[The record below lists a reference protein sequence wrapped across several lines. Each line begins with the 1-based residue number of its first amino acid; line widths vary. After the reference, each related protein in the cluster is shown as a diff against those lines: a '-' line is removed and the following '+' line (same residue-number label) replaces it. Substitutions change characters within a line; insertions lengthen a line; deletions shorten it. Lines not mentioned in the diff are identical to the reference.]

1 MIANFRLKFSQFQ
14 NRQLEIENRTKRGLP
29 MIEEKNIPELIETSV
44 ICVVSAAVAAF
55 GFLLVWLICI
65 LAGFGRA

>member
-1 MIANFRLKFSQFQ
+1 MIADFRLKIA
-14 NRQLEIENRTKRGLP
+14 NLKIGNPEIENRTKRGLP

>member
-1 MIANFRLKFSQFQ
+1 
-14 NRQLEIENRTKRGLP
+14 
-29 MIEEKNIPELIETSV
+29 MIEEKNIPELVETSL
-44 ICVVSAAVAAF
+44 ICFLSAAVAAL